1 MAFSLKLK
9 HEICFLFSHKDEV
22 FTKVL
27 TILTFL
33 TLIFYFFGSMTYN
46 INKVIHLLDWKIQ
59 LKKKVQQ
66 IARCTAS
73 ITQSYFLYTS
83 YLHTIYNNE
92 LCTPKYQIMSSVR
105 DDIVTFV

>member
-59 LKKKVQQ
+59 LKKKSPANCKVYR
-66 IARCTAS
+66 ID
-73 ITQSYFLYTS
+73 YTVIFFV
-83 YLHTIYNNE
+83 YILFTYN
-92 LCTPKYQIMSSVR
+92 I
-105 DDIVTFV
+105 